1 MAVQFVLGR
10 SGTGKSRLCID
21 EIIDSLCKD
30 DQNCPLILLVPEQAT
45 YQAEK
50 AILSSGETA
59 GYSRLEV
66 LSFER
71 LKFKV
76 IGERVLPVLST
87 LGREMILHKI
97 IREKADSL
105 EVFGSL
111 SKGSGI
117 SVQAANLISELHR
130 YSKEPEDV
138 LRLTEMLKSDW
149 ANQLTC
155 AKFRDIGLIFREYL
169 GFIEGR
175 FDDPDMQLREVCKK
189 VADADFVK
197 GAKIWVDGFA
207 GFSTTESA
215 LLMELLKVS
224 SQSKIALCLDP
235 VTVDPKNLNENS
247 LFYPTE
253 KTYAQLVDSV
263 KQSGIKLAEP
273 IILDEAKRFVKSKP
287 LEIVEKNLFEF
298 GYKSTTQAEGINI
311 ISAANVR
318 TESAFIAKEIL
329 RLVKDQGYRY
339 RDIAVI
345 VSDIQQYQHY
355 ISAYFTD
362 YGIPFFIDHRRLLN
376 KHAVI
381 GFFCSAFKAIA
392 SAFET
397 EDVIA
402 YLKSEFCQVEKDDV
416 NLLENYCLAFG
427 VSGRDWI
434 AKQSWD
440 FAGSGNKVFDDKKID
455 AIRKQAVG
463 ALMKFKGFLTCNEDG
478 KLSSVAFTN
487 AIFDFLE
494 SLGVSDKIA
503 DWIWQAQQ
511 SGDFGLA
518 EEHRQFYDKFVDV
531 FDKLA
536 EVFGDDELTFADYFS
551 IVNSAFSQLKLA
563 FIPPTVDQVLV
574 GSIERSRHPDL
585 RAVFLAGA
593 TQKQFPSA
601 VRRGGMLTDNDREV
615 AGANNFELEG
625 TASQSLI
632 QRQYLAYI
640 AFTRASERLYIC
652 YPACDEK
659 GNAEVPSQFIS
670 NVTRLFETVEE
681 RFVSE
686 VDFDPA
692 YIHNKMQLADML
704 CSGVGKS
711 VYDVDSDRREQLLDL
726 LAGVKQDE
734 SLCDV
739 GCLVEDSLGYK
750 NAASI
755 EAATVEKLL
764 GNDLS
769 VSATG
774 LGIFANCGYRYFA
787 KYVLELKERDN
798 FKMRPLELGEF
809 YHKVLDRL
817 IKETIK
823 RGFDIAKMEK
833 EQLKQLL
840 DEVLEITI
848 SEDPFIS
855 NFNCR
860 GEHNA
865 FIIRQSQEI
874 LEDFVLAMS
883 ELISAG
889 DFRPLKSE
897 LNFGRDGA
905 AFEIELQAGRKLSF
919 NGKIDRIDVAEVDG
933 KRMALVFDY
942 KLNSKTFNWSQF
954 YNGLDVQMPLY
965 LLAVRKSIGKTL
977 GIDDVAGAFYM
988 PVKISYGKGSLAETE
1003 VKSDKFLY
1011 KPKGL
1016 FDGRYIGSIDNNC
1029 EQGNSKYYSFF
1040 ISKEGDPYGR
1050 YGTSSA
1056 VKADDF
1062 ELILKFT
1069 EKKVVE
1075 LGKDIFTG
1083 KIDIRPGRLKK
1094 KSPCSN
1100 CEFKALC
1107 RFDWQIND
1115 YNNLKAIK
1123 DKVMVV
1129 EEIRAEQ

>member
-1 MAVQFVLGR
+1 MAVGFVLGR

-30 DQNCPLILLVPEQAT
+30 DQMAPLILLVPEQAT

-50 AILSSGETA
+50 AILSSGRVS

-71 LKFKV
+71 LKFKL
-76 IGERVLPVLST
+76 IGERPLPVLST
-87 LGREMILHKI
+87 DAREMILHKI
-97 IREKADSL
+97 IRENAGNLKA
-105 EVFGSL
+105 FGSL
-111 SKGSGI
+111 AKGAGLSA
-117 SVQAANLISELHR
+117 QTANFISELHR
-130 YSKEPEDV
+130 CSKEPEDIYH
-138 LRLTEMLKSDW
+138 LTERLKTDS
-149 ANQLTC
+149 ANQLTY
-155 AKFRDIGLIFREYL
+155 AKFKDIGLIFEKYL
-169 GFIEGR
+169 GFIQGR
-175 FDDPDMQLREVCKK
+175 FDDPDMQLRQVCKK
-189 VADADFVK
+189 AADADFIK

-207 GFSTTESA
+207 GFSTTELA
-215 LLMELLKVS
+215 LLTELLKAS

-235 VTVDPKNLNENS
+235 ATVDLKNLNENS

-253 KTYAQLVDSV
+253 KTYAQLIDTV
-263 KQSGIKLAEP
+263 KQAHIKLAEP
-273 IILDEAKRFVKSKP
+273 VILDRPKRFVKAGS

-298 GYKSTTQAEGINI
+298 GYKSDTQATGINI

-345 VSDIQQYQHY
+345 VSDIAKYQHY

-376 KHAVI
+376 KHAAI
-381 GFFCSAFKAIA
+381 SLLCSGFEAII

-402 YLKSEFCQVEKDDV
+402 YLKSEFCQAGKDEV

-427 VSGRDWI
+427 VSPRDWI
-434 AKQSWD
+434 AKRSWD
-440 FAGSGNKVFDDKKID
+440 FAGAENRVFDDTKID
-455 AIRKQAVG
+455 AIRKQSLSPLLKLKASLAG
-463 ALMKFKGFLTCNEDG
+463 NDDG
-478 KLSSVAFTN
+478 KITSIEFTK
-487 AIFDFLE
+487 AVFDFLE
-494 SLGVSDKIA
+494 SLNVSGKISE
-503 DWIWQAQQ
+503 WIQQAKQQ
-511 SGDFGLA
+511 GDFDLA

-531 FDKLA
+531 FDELV
-536 EVFGDDELTFADYFS
+536 EVFGDDELTAGDYFS
-551 IVNSAFSQLKLA
+551 IVNSAFSQIKLA

-601 VRRGGMLTDNDREV
+601 VRRGGILTDNDRGLAES
-615 AGANNFELEG
+615 NDFELEE
-625 TASQSLI
+625 TTSQSLI

-640 AFTRASERLYIC
+640 AFTRASEKLYIC

-670 NVTRLFETVEE
+670 NVTRLFESVDQ
-681 RFVSE
+681 RFVTE

-704 CSGVGKS
+704 CSGLGKA
-711 VYDVDSDRREQLLDL
+711 VYDTDQDRRKQLQGL
-726 LAGVKQDE
+726 LAGLKQDD

-739 GCLVEDSLGYK
+739 GSLVDESLGYR
-750 NAASI
+750 NQASI
-755 EAATVEKLL
+755 EPAAVEKLL
-764 GNDLS
+764 GNDLAI
-769 VSATG
+769 SATG
-774 LGIFANCGYRYFA
+774 LGTFANCRYRYFA
-787 KYVLELKERDN
+787 KYILGLKERDN
-798 FKMRPLELGEF
+798 FKMRPLELGSF
-809 YHKVLDRL
+809 YHDVLDRL

-823 RGFDIAKMEK
+823 RSLDIATMKK
-833 EQLKQLL
+833 DQLIQLL
-840 DEVLEITI
+840 DKVLETTI
-848 SEDPFIS
+848 SENPFIS
-855 NFNCR
+855 NFNGR
-860 GEHNA
+860 SEHNA
-865 FIIRQSQEI
+865 FIIRQSQET

-889 DFRPLKSE
+889 DFRPIKSE
-897 LNFGRDGA
+897 LNFGRDEID
-905 AFEIELQAGRKLSF
+905 FEIELKSPRKLSL

-933 KRMALVFDY
+933 KTIALVFDY
-942 KLNSKTFNWSQF
+942 KSSSRTFDWSKL

-965 LLAVRKSIGKTL
+965 LLAVRKAIGKTL
-977 GIDDVAGAFYM
+977 GIDDVAGAFYL
-988 PVKISYGKGSLAETE
+988 PIKVSYSKSSFTE
-1003 VKSDKFLY
+1003 ADKNSDKFFY

-1016 FDGRYIGSIDNNC
+1016 FDGRYVNKIDRNC
-1029 EQGNSKYYSFF
+1029 ESSRSKYYSFSF
-1040 ISKEGDPYGR
+1040 KDGEPYGR

-1056 VKADDF
+1056 VKEDDF
-1062 ELILKFT
+1062 ELMLKFT
-1069 EKKVVE
+1069 ERKVIA

-1083 KIDIRPGRLKK
+1083 KIDIKPGRLKK

-1123 DKVMVV
+1123 DKAQAV
-1129 EEIRAEQ
+1129 EEMRAVQ